1 MTNCLRPLSQF
12 KLGVL
17 EFRTYLNI
25 IPIERLKMS
34 NSISLYALDAE
45 NGDCL
50 LLINH
55 NTNYTVLI
63 DSGPKSSR
71 VSKSLINTIK
81 ELISDREVDLAIV
94 THNDDDH
101 IGGFKSFLNQGI
113 KIKQFIF
120 NHHDCIEQVF
130 RQVRNV
136 KISLRQDIELNSM
149 IHNKIIPLELSQNGY
164 FVGKIF
170 DEFKIDFRSPNKDKL
185 EKYSVWLQKE
195 KKKQRNIKV
204 ARNITVLSID
214 DQRENAKN
222 DNSFVEDKS
231 EPNGSSLA
239 LDITF
244 YNYRILLL
252 GDAHPTAIIESYKK
266 NNVGKIKY
274 DLIKL
279 SHHGSD
285 KNTNNELLNMF
296 ECDQFL
302 ICSNAD
308 NNHNH
313 PSPTT
318 IFRVSGNN
326 DSKIFI
332 TKNSAKVRSLESSI
346 GLSFNKP
353 DTDYLEFNYE
363 F

>member
-1 MTNCLRPLSQF
+1 
-12 KLGVL
+12 
-17 EFRTYLNI
+17 
-25 IPIERLKMS
+25 MS

-50 LLINH
+50 LLVNH

-71 VSKSLINTIK
+71 VSKSLAKTIK
-81 ELISDREVDLAIV
+81 ELISDREIDLAIV

-101 IGGFKSFLNQGI
+101 IGGFKNFLSEGI
-113 KIKQFIF
+113 RIKQFIF
-120 NHHDCIEQVF
+120 NHHDYIDKVLHQSRDIKV
-130 RQVRNV
+130 
-136 KISLRQDIELNSM
+136 SLNQDIELNG
-149 IHNKIIPLELSQNGY
+149 IINNKIIPLELSESGY
-164 FVGKIF
+164 FIGKVF
-170 DEFKIDFRSPNKDKL
+170 DEFNIDFRSPNREKL
-185 EKYSVWLQKE
+185 ERYSTWLQKE

-204 ARNITVLSID
+204 ARNKTVLSID
-214 DQRENAKN
+214 EQREQAKD
-222 DNSFVEDKS
+222 DNSFVEDKR

-244 YNYRILLL
+244 HGYRILLL
-252 GDAHPTAIIESYKK
+252 GDAHPTPVVRSYE
-266 NNVGKIKY
+266 NSNSDKIKY
-274 DLIKL
+274 DLVKL

-285 KNTNNELLNMF
+285 KNTNNELLSMF
-296 ECDQFL
+296 ECDHFL

-308 NNHNH
+308 NHHNH

-318 IFRVSGNN
+318 IFRVLDNN
-326 DSKIFI
+326 DSQISI
-332 TKNSAKVRSLESSI
+332 TKNSAKVNILENSM

-353 DTDYLEFNYE
+353 DACYLEFKYE